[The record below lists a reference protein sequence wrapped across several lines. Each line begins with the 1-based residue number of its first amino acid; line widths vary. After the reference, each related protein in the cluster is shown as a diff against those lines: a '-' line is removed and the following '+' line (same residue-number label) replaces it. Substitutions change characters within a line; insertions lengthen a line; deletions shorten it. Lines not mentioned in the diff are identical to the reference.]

1 MSGADAA
8 RRAEVW
14 EGFKRPLD
22 LKTHLCP
29 KMTEKE
35 LVASEGSAT
44 LIVFTYQGVA
54 CLINSKR
61 GLSEARPESAAASCT
76 TEGL

>member
-1 MSGADAA
+1 MSGANAA
-8 RRAEVW
+8 CRAKIW

-22 LKTHLCP
+22 LKTRLCP

-54 CLINSKR
+54 CLINSER
-61 GLSEARPESAAASCT
+61 GLSEARPESAATCT
-76 TEGL
+76 TERL